1 MAIKTGD
8 RLAFNLH
15 DDGSLHVSPVRS
27 ERRAL
32 KGLLADYAKAG
43 VVDEDRVREALRE
56 RAKAKYATR

>member
-8 RLAFNLH
+8 RLVFSLH
-15 DDGSLHVSPVRS
+15 EDGSLHVTPVRT
-27 ERRAL
+27 EKRPLR
-32 KGLLADYAKAG
+32 GLLGDYAKAG